1 MTVHTIALAIGYG
14 VLFTGGAL
22 LAVILIGVAAWQAVE
37 WWYRRYV
44 DLKQLREFIHW
55 KRNRYPG

>member
-1 MTVHTIALAIGYG
+1 MYTAALVIGYG
-14 VLFTGGAL
+14 VLFIGGTLFAS
-22 LAVILIGVAAWQAVE
+22 LIIGLAAWQAVE

-44 DLKQLREFIHW
+44 NLKHLREFIQW